1 MPWRE
6 CSNSTMYQASSGG
19 TQATRGS
26 NSNNNNN
33 NGAIIMIKVIARV
46 HPVHLMHAD
55 WAPGGRQPSEQANRL
70 GLSPLSAITIVPGC
84 PKLYIA
90 VAIVINTIIHGVIRT
105 WVLSHRSQMCWTL
118 DHCNLQCASSKLDL
132 LSWNSLST
140 CSHILLGRVSVSV

>member
-55 WAPGGRQPSEQANRL
+55 WAPGGHQPSEQANRL
-70 GLSPLSAITIVPGC
+70 GLSPLSAIAIVPV
-84 PKLYIA
+84 PKA
-90 VAIVINTIIHGVIRT
+90 VYRSGYRDKHNHPRCDSNLGPLTSQSDVLNTRP
-105 WVLSHRSQMCWTL
+105 
-118 DHCNLQCASSKLDL
+118 LQPAVCIKQTRPA
-132 LSWNSLST
+132 SWNSLSP